1 MKIVVVVVAEVVE
14 DENIGRT
21 VKLSKKRR
29 VKQALR
35 INIVL
40 LIYSPLILSDL
51 INQFLDLQTVL
62 PANLNCKQP
71 SLGHISTQ
79 RKQKMHWDVAMSPL
93 LPS

>member
-1 MKIVVVVVAEVVE
+1 MNTVVVVAAEFME
-14 DENIGRT
+14 DKNIGT
-21 VKLSKKRR
+21 VKLSKRRR

-79 RKQKMHWDVAMSPL
+79 RKQKMHWDVAISPL
-93 LPS
+93 FPS

>member
-1 MKIVVVVVAEVVE
+1 MKNVVVAAAEVVE
-14 DENIGRT
+14 DENIGT
-21 VKLSKKRR
+21 VKLSNKRR

-40 LIYSPLILSDL
+40 LIYSPLMLSDL
-51 INQFLDLQTVL
+51 INQFLDLQTVF

-79 RKQKMHWDVAMSPL
+79 RKQKMHWDVAISPL
-93 LPS
+93 FPS